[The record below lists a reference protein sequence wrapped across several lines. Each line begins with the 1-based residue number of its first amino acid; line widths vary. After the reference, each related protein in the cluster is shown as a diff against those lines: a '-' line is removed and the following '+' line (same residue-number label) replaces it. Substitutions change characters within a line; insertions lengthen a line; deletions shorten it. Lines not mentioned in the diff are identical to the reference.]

1 MSIFKSHIVQIGAY
15 TPPLEG
21 RDPHDHLLLDFNE
34 RTLPVCPSV
43 KQAMIDFIQ
52 DDRLQCYPSYGNI
65 AAKIASYCDV
75 ETDQVMITNGSDQG
89 IDLIIRSVCREGE
102 EAIIPRPTFA
112 MYQQVARVENLN
124 IVEPSYSKDQGFP
137 KQVVLDAISD
147 KTRLI
152 VISNPNNPS
161 GTPVSREDILDIA
174 AAAANAAIL
183 VDECYFEYTQE
194 TVADVVEQ
202 YPNLLIIRT
211 FSKTWGLP
219 SVRLGYVISHSE
231 NIRTLLNVRGPYD
244 VNQLAVVAID
254 AALSNPGYT
263 ERYVKEVMEVS
274 KPMFEA
280 FLNRKGID
288 YWPSVA
294 NFIWIFPN
302 NPDEIEKH
310 LRAHRILVRP
320 KADEKGNLGL
330 RINLGNKAQTES
342 LIETLSICF
351 SARSSP
357 DDYAPSGLA

>member
-1 MSIFKSHIVQIGAY
+1 MSIFKSHIAQIGAY

-43 KQAMIDFIQ
+43 KQALIDFIQ

-65 AAKIASYCDV
+65 ASKIARYCNVDAA
-75 ETDQVMITNGSDQG
+75 QVMITNGSDQG
-89 IDLIIRSVCREGE
+89 IDLIIRSACSEGE
-102 EAIIPRPTFA
+102 EAIIPGPSFA
-112 MYQQVARVENLN
+112 MYQQVAKVENLK
-124 IVEPSYSKDQGFP
+124 IIEPSYSVDQGFP
-137 KQVVLDAISD
+137 KQAVLDAISD

-152 VISNPNNPS
+152 VMANPNNPT
-161 GTPVSREDILDIA
+161 GTGVAREDILEIA
-174 AAAANAAIL
+174 AAAPRAAIL

-202 YPNLLIIRT
+202 YPNLLISRT

-219 SVRLGYVISHSE
+219 SVRLGYVISNSG
-231 NIRTLLNVRGPYD
+231 NIRALLNVRGPYD

-263 ERYVKEVMEVS
+263 ELYVKEVMEVS
-274 KPMFEA
+274 KPMFED

-294 NFIWIFPN
+294 NFIWTFPN

-310 LRAHRILVRP
+310 LRAHHILVRP
-320 KADEKGNLGL
+320 KADESGRVGL
-330 RINLGNKAQTES
+330 RINLGNEAQTEFLIRTLS
-342 LIETLSICF
+342 LIL
-351 SARSSP
+351 
-357 DDYAPSGLA
+357 